1 MPAIILSDNGVSS
14 GSAGL
19 KTSGSNDGIL
29 AFQTTTAGGTAT
41 TAVTINTSQNVGIG
55 TSSPSLKLTV
65 VGNVK
70 AGYEAA
76 TGIIMGLAPSGF
88 PTSDVNCYLLWG
100 DATTFGGTNGDLVY
114 IPRTSTTASHRFYT
128 GSGTPAER
136 VRIDASG
143 NLLLGTNT
151 TTANGNF
158 TNALGT
164 AALASVSVNTAR
176 AFTSIVRTS
185 ASNNAAGNV
194 FGNSFLQGHFY
205 IYVNG
210 ASGVNAYT
218 AVYAVATTGNG
229 EPNSAFTLVTS
240 TTRGTSPVSAIAI
253 ASDGAGGAVK
263 LRITYINNSGVVT
276 GGSSTVT
283 FVGQIA

>member
-185 ASNNAAGNV
+185 ASNNACEC
-194 FGNSFLQGHFY
+194 S
-205 IYVNG
+205 
-210 ASGVNAYT
+210 S
-218 AVYAVATTGNG
+218 
-229 EPNSAFTLVTS
+229 S
-240 TTRGTSPVSAIAI
+240 
-253 ASDGAGGAVK
+253 
-263 LRITYINNSGVVT
+263 IN
-276 GGSSTVT
+276 
-283 FVGQIA
+283 